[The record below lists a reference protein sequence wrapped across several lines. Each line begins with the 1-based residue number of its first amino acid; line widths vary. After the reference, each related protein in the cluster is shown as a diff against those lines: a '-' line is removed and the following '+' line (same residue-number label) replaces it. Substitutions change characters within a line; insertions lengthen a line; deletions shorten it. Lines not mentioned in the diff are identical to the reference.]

1 MLALAAVVWATTL
14 NTGEDSETADA
25 AQRAAYRDRAQVAVA
40 LWVTIPVTVLL
51 LGVWYVFP
59 QVGGW
64 HEDVLNWIIDRVQWV
79 VATFHLA

>member
-40 LWVTIPVTVLL
+40 LWVTMLP
-51 LGVWYVFP
+51 
-59 QVGGW
+59 
-64 HEDVLNWIIDRVQWV
+64 R
-79 VATFHLA
+79 